1 MGRRNK
7 NKELFHNLE
16 RTGKE
21 MKPTS
26 DWTDKDWNKLDKWL
40 KGILQTE
47 TVTVTFT
54 KKDGTERVMNCTT
67 NPDIVPKVEVKE
79 GATPR
84 KVSETTMRV
93 FDIDIKE
100 WRSFTT
106 KSIKHLS
113 VTIGIG
119 AEENDT
125 V

>member
-1 MGRRNK
+1 M
-7 NKELFHNLE
+7 
-16 RTGKE
+16 T
-21 MKPTS
+21 PTS
-26 DWTDKDWNKLDKWL
+26 DWTEKDWTKFETWL
-40 KGILQTE
+40 KNMLAID

-67 NPDIVPKVEVKE
+67 NPIVVPKVEIKE

-84 KVSETTMRV
+84 KQSETTMRV

-106 KSIKHLS
+106 KSIKQIN
-113 VTIGIG
+113 VTLG
-119 AEENDT
+119 

>member
-1 MGRRNK
+1 MNVST
-7 NKELFHNLE
+7 E
-16 RTGKE
+16 
-21 MKPTS
+21 
-26 DWTDKDWNKLDKWL
+26 WTEKDWNKLDKWL
-40 KGILQTE
+40 RGILQTE

-67 NPDIVPKVEVKE
+67 NPAVVPKVEVKE
-79 GATPR
+79 DAKPR

-93 FDIDIKE
+93 FDTDLKE

-113 VTIGIG
+113 IEFSFG
-119 AEENDT
+119 AEDVT

>member
-1 MGRRNK
+1 M
-7 NKELFHNLE
+7 
-16 RTGKE
+16 TP
-21 MKPTS
+21 MS
-26 DWTDKDWNKLDKWL
+26 DWKEEDWINFESWLRDMLSTD
-40 KGILQTE
+40 

-67 NPDIVPKVEVKE
+67 NPVVVPKVEIKE

-84 KVSETTMRV
+84 KQSETTMRV

-106 KSIKHLS
+106 KSIKQIN
-113 VTIGIG
+113 VTLG
-119 AEENDT
+119 